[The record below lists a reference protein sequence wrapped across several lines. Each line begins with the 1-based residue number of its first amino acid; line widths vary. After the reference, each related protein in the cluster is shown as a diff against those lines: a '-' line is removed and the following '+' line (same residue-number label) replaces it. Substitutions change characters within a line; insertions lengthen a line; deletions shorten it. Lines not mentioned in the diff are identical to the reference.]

1 MVAFDT
7 YSDTS
12 SLTLITLLGE
22 NIEIIQILTGEKY
35 SLRAIYDDVYFDNY
49 DTPTQVLLEKP
60 SFLIKDSQVAE
71 ITEEYPLPRAKYNI
85 RRIKNDQLYRI
96 VNYER
101 DDKSTVRYVV
111 EPIRAS

>member
-1 MVAFDT
+1 MAAFDF

-22 NIEIIQILTGEKY
+22 AVKIIAIDGDDEYDLN
-35 SLRAIYDDVYFDNY
+35 AIYDDVYFDNF
-49 DTPTQVLLEKP
+49 DSPTPVLLEKP
-60 SFLIKDSQVAE
+60 SFLIKDSDIAK
-71 ITEEYPLPRAKYNI
+71 ITEEYPLPRSKYNI
-85 RRIKNDQLYRI
+85 KRVDNDQLYRI

-111 EPIRAS
+111 EPIRAV